1 MKWTQDEINYL
12 KKNLDKSSNDLSLNL
27 KRNRKS
33 ILRKLKSLGLISEY
47 KIKNNFNG
55 KYEDIE
61 KEEIRRKKYPKLVK
75 IIKKVEASEKEVD
88 VVKRELIKDI
98 GVIVVMSWL
107 G

>member
-61 KEEIRRKKYPKLVK
+61 KEEIRRKKNIRNL
-75 IIKKVEASEKEVD
+75 
-88 VVKRELIKDI
+88 
-98 GVIVVMSWL
+98 
-107 G
+107 